1 MCILGSVPGC
11 PHSKADLGCGI
22 TGPRRC
28 RWLQV
33 ANSLSELVA
42 AFSEQEQRLTRQRA
56 QSSLEL
62 LPQRHYSRAVCCDPA
77 LRNWEALSKLV
88 FSVAIVMSCSLSKVE
103 TDKATVGFE
112 SVEECYLAKILVP
125 EGTRDVPIG
134 SIICITVEKYVFR

>member
-1 MCILGSVPGC
+1 M
-11 PHSKADLGCGI
+11 
-22 TGPRRC
+22 
-28 RWLQV
+28 
-33 ANSLSELVA
+33 ANSLSKPVA
-42 AFSEQEQRLTRQRA
+42 AFSEQEQHLTRQRA

-62 LPQRHYSRAVCCDPA
+62 LPQRHFSRTVCCDPA
-77 LRNWEALSKLV
+77 LQNWEALSKLV
-88 FSVAIVMSCSLSKVE
+88 FSVPIVISCSLSKVE